1 MSVVETTTP
10 FMDAMRCDL
19 DILNG
24 GITQCLGEILVV
36 NFYMSSSK
44 LTSESSN
51 EHATAAAHVAA
62 SITPNF
68 ALHTR
73 SKIVD

>member
-1 MSVVETTTP
+1 MHLLV
-10 FMDAMRCDL
+10 DAMRCDL

-44 LTSESSN
+44 LTSVSSN
-51 EHATAAAHVAA
+51 EHATAAAHATA
-62 SITPNF
+62 SNSPNF